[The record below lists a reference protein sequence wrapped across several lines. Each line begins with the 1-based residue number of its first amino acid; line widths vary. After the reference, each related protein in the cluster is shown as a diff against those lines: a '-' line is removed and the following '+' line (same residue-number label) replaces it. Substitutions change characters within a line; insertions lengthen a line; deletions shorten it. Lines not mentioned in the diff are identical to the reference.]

1 MQSRGSKPARA
12 FRSAILCLIAAVA
25 VASLPAV
32 ATEAGAQEEVRRPWS
47 LRGILYPDRERIQ
60 RPGQQKAEPP
70 PGAMPAQP
78 RPPRATRSQPGS
90 QPSAAK
96 PARKAVPKPA
106 SGSPQ
111 AATARTALPPEPA
124 PVEKAADA
132 KVVLVVGDFIG
143 SAAAEGLGD
152 LFAQEAKVRI
162 VDRTNGASGLVR
174 DDHFDWPGRIAEL
187 IETEKPAAVVV
198 AIGANDRQPMRI
210 GSVREPVR
218 SQAWAREYAARAAS
232 FASEVVGKRAPMIWL
247 GTPSF
252 KSSRMNADMLA
263 FNEIY
268 RSVAADAGLEFVE
281 VWDGFADEDG
291 KFVATG
297 PDVSGR
303 PVRLR
308 SEDGINLTEAG
319 KRKLAFYTEKELRR
333 LLGLTSPP
341 VAAAVGQPDA
351 APGLLPPGQAPA
363 IERTPPISLNDPAL
377 DGGDVLLGATVGKP
391 RAAAM
396 TAPSVPGRVDD
407 YAVVGRPATAPLET
421 GAEKTSALGEPPAE
435 ADER

>member
-1 MQSRGSKPARA
+1 MPG
-12 FRSAILCLIAAVA
+12 AV
-25 VASLPAV
+25 
-32 ATEAGAQEEVRRPWS
+32 TDAGAQEETQRPWS

-60 RPGQQKAEPP
+60 RPGRQRAEPP

-78 RPPRATRSQPGS
+78 RSPQAARP

-106 SGSPQ
+106 SRAPQ
-111 AATARTALPPEPA
+111 AATAKAALPPEPE

-143 SAAAEGLGD
+143 SAAAEGLDG

-174 DDHFDWPGRIAEL
+174 DDYFDWPGRIAAL

-232 FASEVVGKRAPMIWL
+232 FASEVVGGRTPMIWL

-252 KSSRMNADMLA
+252 KSNRMNADMLA

-281 VWDGFADEDG
+281 VWDGFAGEDG

-308 SEDGINLTEAG
+308 SEDGINLTAAG
-319 KRKLAFYTEKELRR
+319 KQKLAFYTEKELRR
-333 LLGLTSPP
+333 LLGLTSPQTG
-341 VAAAVGQPDA
+341 VAVGQPDA
-351 APGLLPPGQAPA
+351 ASGLPPPGQVPA
-363 IERTPPISLNDPAL
+363 VERTPPISLNDPAL
-377 DGGDVLLGATVGKP
+377 DGGEVLLGATVGMP
-391 RAAAM
+391 RAAVI
-396 TAPSVPGRVDD
+396 TAPPVPGRVDD
-407 YAVVGRPATAPLET
+407 YAVAGPPATAPLEK
-421 GAEKTSALGEPPAE
+421 GAERTSALGERPAE
-435 ADER
+435 TDKH